1 MNYTPDFPLGPI
13 IKWMDK
19 CNINIH
25 QYLPDVET
33 PPRFVSHW
41 TAHQIFVDL
50 QKSMPDQPVGL
61 IIGEHGN
68 LADLGLDGQIAQHC
82 NSLRHAHQMYLHYR
96 SMTRPGSVRLESDP
110 EQSTD
115 SLVINPFFSPELVES
130 DESRLVYPLALGL
143 NIFRGILG
151 EPRLDVHSAH
161 LMLTDERFRTEYE
174 EFFGGEVFF
183 NCPENRLVFHS
194 ADFDRPIR
202 AAVPETRPFLE
213 QLALTQKAH
222 VSPQA
227 VKEVD
232 FLELIKLELHKA
244 ILAQDFEQATIARRL
259 CIGPRT
265 LQRRLSEHGL
275 KFRTLVENVQEKL
288 ALEFLLKSD
297 LSIHEI
303 AYKIGYQQPASFHRA
318 FKRWTGKSPTEVRA
332 ERAEDK
338 KVNPNVSPL
347 PNES

>member
-1 MNYTPDFPLGPI
+1 MNYTPDFPMGPI
-13 IKWMDK
+13 TKWMDK
-19 CNINIH
+19 FGIDVA
-25 QYLPDVET
+25 QYLPDSDVA
-33 PPRFVSHW
+33 PRFVSHW
-41 TAHQIFVDL
+41 TAHQIFIDL
-50 QKSMPDQPVGL
+50 QKMMPGEPIGL
-61 IIGEHGN
+61 IIGGHGS

-96 SMTRPGSVRLESDP
+96 SMTRPGVVRLESDP
-110 EQSTD
+110 EQAID
-115 SLVINPFFSPELVES
+115 SLVINPFFSPELADT
-130 DESRLVYPLALGL
+130 DESRLVYPLALAL

-151 EPRLDVHSAH
+151 EPRLDVHSVH
-161 LMLTDERFRTEYE
+161 LMHSDDHFRAEYE
-174 EFFGGEVFF
+174 AYFGGPVHFGS
-183 NCPENRLVFHS
+183 PDMRLVFHA

-202 AAVPETRPFLE
+202 NAVPETRPFLE
-213 QLALTQKAH
+213 QLALSQKSHVAPDAH
-222 VSPQA
+222 
-227 VKEVD
+227 KEVD
-232 FLELIKLELHKA
+232 FIELIQLELHKA
-244 ILAQDFEQATIARRL
+244 ILAHDFEQPTIARRL

-303 AYKIGYQQPASFHRA
+303 AFKIGYQQPASFHRA
-318 FKRWTGKSPTEVRA
+318 FKRWTGKSPNEVRA